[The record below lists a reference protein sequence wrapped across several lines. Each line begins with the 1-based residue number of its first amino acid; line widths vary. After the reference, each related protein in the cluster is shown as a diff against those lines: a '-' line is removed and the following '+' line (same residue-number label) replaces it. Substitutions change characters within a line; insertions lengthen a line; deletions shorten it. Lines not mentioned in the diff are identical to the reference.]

1 MPDTTA
7 VIESSAEALTG
18 PVLSV
23 LDRKAWERRIGL
35 RANPPAV
42 TIDSPGHMGTGA
54 MAALVA
60 EVQSHVGDSPIHPH
74 EIVDNGW
81 HLIYCEGCQKAIVVL
96 YREPVA

>member
-1 MPDTTA
+1 MPEQTA
-7 VIESSAEALTG
+7 VVNSSAEALTG
-18 PVLSV
+18 QVAYV
-23 LDRKAWERRIGL
+23 FERQAWERRIGL
-35 RANPPAV
+35 RANPPSV
-42 TIDSPGHMGTGA
+42 TIDSPGYMGTGA
-54 MAALVA
+54 MAAVVA